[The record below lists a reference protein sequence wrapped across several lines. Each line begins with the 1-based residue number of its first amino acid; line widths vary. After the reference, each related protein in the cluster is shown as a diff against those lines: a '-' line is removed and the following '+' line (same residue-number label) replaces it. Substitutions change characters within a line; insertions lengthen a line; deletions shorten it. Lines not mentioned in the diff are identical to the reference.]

1 MAANLLCEKNSLAV
15 LSNKRTKAFSK
26 SRADE
31 AFALPSFVD
40 ASPTFSVESSYRS
53 VREPK
58 VELRV
63 NNVEILKQTMLQHES
78 MFKEQLYE
86 LHRLYQVQRMLME
99 ESKKRSVTSHPH
111 SDSPPSNSSV
121 PHYPNSCRAKEE
133 RRFWEASNASR
144 PTSIK
149 QLSFLSGQ
157 IDVNKPCEDKHLV
170 EHSQRP
176 LIDLEQPAD
185 EVTAFEVEDEKPLL
199 RNSFF
204 QPVEKLLP
212 PRASWQDSQC
222 TSLSGIVSSMAMH
235 EEKTN
240 SMCREMTPNSVKWRI
255 FEDCFT
261 PERKEVPFFPPGSSN
276 SKCCST
282 EGSSLPLSHSN
293 PVTSLFG
300 VNLMRETNN
309 RDVQRPAIQS
319 NLEYNR
325 REPKIPGSDA
335 CDKSTGQASKLPHWL
350 LQGLQTSSVTNVSPL
365 NSAHDRQQETSH
377 FLQKQEEGTL
387 SYEQRVSFMCARQER
402 SELWVK
408 AGSGHPSGENF
419 LSAPHCK
426 SSPGYLSDP
435 VTGNAHQLRKLA
447 QSSGVKDGIS
457 SLSPSSAERRIGASL
472 TPATTHSS
480 SPFVPKQ
487 SLSSERDAALP
498 FFLKEPTSNLN
509 NSGSFVPPWYQQE
522 APPSVIPLASP
533 VGGHKQRPTI
543 ATRNTLNSWV
553 NVPAVQEDA
562 FLKRTQGIDEIK
574 TQGISGFHHSVVTR
588 PEVSSRRLIFGFMPT
603 AADLDLTLGLD
614 LNDDEAREGMQ
625 RVDDS
630 LSNGH
635 LAQRHIKVGLRSE
648 PVRYEFD
655 LNEQSGQVMD
665 AESQMIP
672 TTSKHQFEGCTGWG
686 CGLSAGVKSDSSGLK
701 AIPEETTASTGTL
714 RPQSVACFLQTGR
727 HGDAPEDERLHG
739 IRGSGG
745 LVGGRS
751 SDGSGLTSCESR
763 STPVPVWAKGRDGAT
778 LSGEAC
784 QRVAVGQSSQ
794 EVIFDGASVVSGRR
808 KGLFSAMLGCLEAYQ
823 GDTAGNVPTDKFTFK
838 NSYAP
843 AGNDKASNGIV
854 DASEAADTLVLL
866 SLDPPS
872 MVIEKQYV
880 DGDGERALKWLAES
894 IPQDD
899 MLHMDGDLAVVR
911 LKQSL
916 VRGSEHHVESIG
928 IGEKVLDAFELA
940 VLSLKPIN
948 PDSETT
954 RTIPIVR
961 CDVAEECLPP
971 SHLRRRSLR
980 RGKSGKDFQ
989 KEMLP
994 TIASLSRQEITED
1007 LQIIEGLVKS
1017 TTEALARC
1025 SLSSKE
1031 DVSWSLPAL
1040 SSTKTPC
1047 KAKGFRTCK
1056 AGKHNGLLRVCSWG
1070 ESTRRRRM
1078 RRQRRVFLPLG
1089 Y

>member
-1 MAANLLCEKNSLAV
+1 
-15 LSNKRTKAFSK
+15 
-26 SRADE
+26 
-31 AFALPSFVD
+31 
-40 ASPTFSVESSYRS
+40 
-53 VREPK
+53 
-58 VELRV
+58 
-63 NNVEILKQTMLQHES
+63 
-78 MFKEQLYE
+78 
-86 LHRLYQVQRMLME
+86 MLME
-99 ESKKRSVTSHPH
+99 ESKRSSVTSHPH

-121 PHYPNSCRAKEE
+121 LQYSNSCRAKEE
-133 RRFWEASNASR
+133 IRFWEASNASR
-144 PTSIK
+144 STSIK

-157 IDVNKPCEDKHLV
+157 IDVNKPCEDKCLV
-170 EHSQRP
+170 EHAQRP

-185 EVTAFEVEDEKPLL
+185 ELTAFEIEDEKPLL
-199 RNSFF
+199 RNPFF

-222 TSLSGIVSSMAMH
+222 TSISGIVSSMAMH

-240 SMCREMTPNSVKWRI
+240 SMCREMTPNSGKWRV

-261 PERKEVPFFPPGSSN
+261 PERKEVPFFPPGSFN
-276 SKCCST
+276 SKCWVT
-282 EGSSLPLSHSN
+282 EGSSLPLSHPI

-300 VNLMRETNN
+300 VNLMQETNN
-309 RDVQRPAIQS
+309 RDVRRPAIQS
-319 NLEYNR
+319 NLDYNT
-325 REPKIPGSDA
+325 REPKITCSDA

-350 LQGLQTSSVTNVSPL
+350 LQGLQTSSVINVSPL
-365 NSAHDRQQETSH
+365 NSGHHRQQETSH
-377 FLQKQEEGTL
+377 FLQKQEEETL
-387 SYEQRVSFMCARQER
+387 SFEQRVSFMCTRQER
-402 SELWVK
+402 SDLWVK
-408 AGSGHPSGENF
+408 AGTGHPSGENF
-419 LSAPHCK
+419 LGTPHCK
-426 SSPGYLSDP
+426 SSPGYLSDLEN
-435 VTGNAHQLRKLA
+435 GNAYQLQKWP
-447 QSSGVKDGIS
+447 QSSGLKDGIP
-457 SLSPSSAERRIGASL
+457 SLSPPSAERRLGASL
-472 TPATTHSS
+472 TPATMHSS
-480 SPFVPKQ
+480 SLFVPEQ
-487 SLSSERDAALP
+487 SLLSERDAALP

-509 NSGSFVPPWYQQE
+509 NSGSPVPPWYQQG
-522 APPSVIPLASP
+522 APPLVMPLATA
-533 VGGHKQRPTI
+533 VGGQKQRPTI
-543 ATRNTLNSWV
+543 AIGNTLNSWV

-574 TQGISGFHHSVVTR
+574 TQGTSGFHPSVVTR

-603 AADLDLTLGLD
+603 ASDLDLTLGLD

-630 LSNGH
+630 LSNEH
-635 LAQRHIKVGLRSE
+635 LAQKHIKVGLRSE

-672 TTSKHQFEGCTGWG
+672 MSSKHQFEGCTGWG
-686 CGLSAGVKSDSSGLK
+686 CGMSTGVKSPLLDWQTSHDSSGLK

-714 RPQSVACFLQTGR
+714 RPQSVASLLQTGR
-727 HGDAPEDERLHG
+727 HGDAPEDEQLHG

-751 SDGSGLTSCESR
+751 SDCSGLTSCESR
-763 STPVPVWAKGRDGAT
+763 STPVPVWAKGRDGST

-784 QRVAVGQSSQ
+784 QSIAVGQSYQ
-794 EVIFDGASVVSGRR
+794 EVIFDGGSVVSGRR

-823 GDTAGNVPTDKFTFK
+823 GNTAGNVPTDKFTFK

-843 AGNDKASNGIV
+843 AGNDKASNGNV
-854 DASEAADTLVLL
+854 DASEAADTLLLL

-872 MVIEKQYV
+872 MVSEKQYV
-880 DGDGERALKWLAES
+880 DGDEERALKWLAES

-954 RTIPIVR
+954 CNIPIMR

-980 RGKSGKDFQ
+980 RGRSGKDFQ

-994 TIASLSRQEITED
+994 TIASLSRQEVTED

-1025 SLSSKE
+1025 SLASKE

-1040 SSTKTPC
+1040 SSTNTPC

-1070 ESTRRRRM
+1070 DSTRRRCM